1 MANATIWEWG
11 DEFENVKTNSE
22 KYVSK
27 RWKETIKE
35 CGIDIVALER
45 NEGISYCITAYT
57 DNPEIVGKLA
67 EGLFFVALG
76 EGDTKVYFVSIRLS
90 DTMLSIN
97 RKCHNTLEEVTKML
111 EERKKTL
118 ASKFMNHPKVKQA
131 ARGRRVE
138 FTLQTNILCE
148 LESET
153 ANKIIV
159 EVIGENFSIM
169 RSLLDSLSS
178 RIIKENLAKRIL
190 GYELGRTV
198 KDYKVGDI
206 DIWKDE
212 VTVRLI

>member
-1 MANATIWEWG
+1 
-11 DEFENVKTNSE
+11 
-22 KYVSK
+22 
-27 RWKETIKE
+27 
-35 CGIDIVALER
+35 
-45 NEGISYCITAYT
+45 
-57 DNPEIVGKLA
+57 
-67 EGLFFVALG
+67 
-76 EGDTKVYFVSIRLS
+76 
-90 DTMLSIN
+90 
-97 RKCHNTLEEVTKML
+97 
-111 EERKKTL
+111 
-118 ASKFMNHPKVKQA
+118 KVKQA